1 MSSTRRDVRR
11 PRLVAAATAAASVL
25 LQPMF
30 VAYRLGLID
39 YRGCGE
45 CVSLLPGPF
54 GRIVRR
60 AWYSRTL
67 TRCGARLVV
76 HFGTVLRDPRTRI
89 GDDCTFGEFNSVGWA
104 TIGDF
109 FVSGDHVSIV
119 AGRHQQRFSRTDVPM
134 RFQTSRTQCVRV
146 ADDVWVGSHAVI
158 AADVAAHSIVGAST
172 LIIATFA
179 EWSVLAGTPA
189 RIIGSRR

>member
-1 MSSTRRDVRR
+1 MSSTRRDARC
-11 PRLVAAATAAASVL
+11 PRLVATATAAASVL
-25 LQPMF
+25 LQPLL
-30 VAYRLGLID
+30 VAYRLGLTD

-45 CVSLLPGPF
+45 CVSRLPGPL

-67 TRCGARLVV
+67 ADCGARLLV
-76 HFGTVLRDPRTRI
+76 HFGTVLRDPRTRV
-89 GDDCTFGEFNSVGWA
+89 GDDCTFGEYNSIGWA
-104 TIGDF
+104 AIGDF

-119 AGRHQQRFSRTDVPM
+119 AGRHQQRFSRTDIPM

-158 AADVAAHSIVGAST
+158 ADDVAAHSIVGASA
-172 LIIATFA
+172 LIIDTFP
-179 EWSVLAGTPA
+179 EWSVLAGVPA
-189 RIIGSRR
+189 RVIGSRR